1 MLVTQFTE
9 ERIERL
15 AYERFYHPHPR
26 VQKKM
31 EAVFLK
37 AKGLPQR
44 EICDLVGISANTL
57 RSYLREFREG
67 GVERLKQWTSGGTTS
82 ALDQHTDAICDHLV
96 AHPPHTIAEAA
107 AAIEKL
113 TGVRR
118 SQTQVREFLK
128 RVGFSRRKTGSLPA
142 KADPEAQ
149 AKFKKKNL
157 SPV

>member
-1 MLVTQFTE
+1 MLVTRFTDE
-9 ERIERL
+9 QVEQL

-37 AKGLPQR
+37 AKGLPQC
-44 EICDLVGISANTL
+44 EICDLVGICNNTL
-57 RSYLREFREG
+57 RTYLQEFRDG
-67 GVERLKQWTSGGTTS
+67 GVERLKQWTSGGTS
-82 ALDQHTDAICDHLV
+82 SQLDEHTDAICDHLV
-96 AHPPHTIAEAA
+96 ANPPHTIAEAA
-107 AAIEKL
+107 MAIERL

-118 SQTQVREFLK
+118 GPTQVREFLK

-149 AKFKKKNL
+149 AEFKKKCL
-157 SPV
+157 SLV

>member
-1 MLVTQFTE
+1 MLSIEFTDDQVDQ
-9 ERIERL
+9 L

-37 AKGLPQR
+37 AKGLPHW
-44 EICDLVGISANTL
+44 EICELVCISSNTL
-57 RSYLREFREG
+57 RSYLREFCEG

-82 ALDQHTDAICDHLV
+82 QLDAHSDLICDHLV
-96 AHPPHTIAEAA
+96 EHPPHTIAEAA
-107 AAIEKL
+107 AAIERL

-128 RVGFSRRKTGSLPA
+128 RAGFSRRKTGSLPA

-149 AKFKKKNL
+149 ALFKKT
-157 SPV
+157 SFSHA

>member
-1 MLVTQFTE
+1 MLLTEFTDE
-9 ERIERL
+9 QVERL
-15 AYERFYHPHPR
+15 AYERFHHPHPR

-37 AKGLPQR
+37 AKGLPQW
-44 EICDLVGISANTL
+44 EICELVGISSNTL
-57 RSYLREFREG
+57 RSYLREFRDG
-67 GVERLKQWTSGGTTS
+67 GVERLKQWTSGGTS
-82 ALDQHTDAICDHLV
+82 SQLDEHIDAICDQLV

-107 AAIEKL
+107 AAIERL

-118 SQTQVREFLK
+118 SPTQVREFLK

-149 AKFKKKNL
+149 AEFKKKSF
-157 SPV
+157 SPA